1 MVKKR
6 RTSMNEGIVIALG
19 GNAILRHRE
28 VGTAEEQMTNVIET
42 CEHLV
47 RLVSRGSKIAI
58 THGNGPQVGDILL
71 QNDLAKGVLP
81 PMPLDV
87 CDAESQG
94 MIGYM
99 IQQSMDTVMKHA
111 GIRTPVV
118 TLLTQVVVDASDR
131 AFGQPEKPIG
141 PFYTAMEAAR
151 LRVEKGWQIVN
162 DSGRGYRRVVPSPE
176 PIEIIEQDAI
186 KALYKSGT
194 IVIACGGGGIP
205 VVLRPDGTIQGV
217 EAVIDKDHSATLLAT
232 AVGAEILLILTD
244 VDHAYLNFQTQNQVA
259 LTHITAAEAQ
269 EHLKEGHFAPG
280 SMGPKI
286 TSAIRFLQEGGKS
299 AIITTPA
306 LSLAALDGGAGT
318 TIIP

>member
-1 MVKKR
+1 ME
-6 RTSMNEGIVIALG
+6 EGIVIALG

-28 VGTAEEQMTNVIET
+28 VGTAEEQFLNVMET

-71 QNDLAKGVLP
+71 KNDLAKGVLP

-99 IQQSMDTVMKHA
+99 LQQSMDTVMKRS
-111 GIRTPVV
+111 GIRIPVV

-131 AFGQPEKPIG
+131 AFRQPEKPIG
-141 PFYTAMEAAR
+141 PFYTAMEATQ
-151 LRVEKGWQIVN
+151 LRAEKGWQIIN

-176 PIEIIEQDAI
+176 PSEIIERDAI
-186 KALYKSGT
+186 RVMYESGT

-205 VVLRPDGTIQGV
+205 VVWKKDGTICGV

-232 AVGAEILLILTD
+232 AVDADILLILTD
-244 VDHAYLNFQTQNQVA
+244 VDHAYLNFQTPNQVP
-259 LTHITAAEAQ
+259 LTRITAAEAQ
-269 EHLKEGHFAPG
+269 KHLKDGHFAPG

-286 TSAIRFLQEGGKS
+286 SSAIRFLQEGGKK